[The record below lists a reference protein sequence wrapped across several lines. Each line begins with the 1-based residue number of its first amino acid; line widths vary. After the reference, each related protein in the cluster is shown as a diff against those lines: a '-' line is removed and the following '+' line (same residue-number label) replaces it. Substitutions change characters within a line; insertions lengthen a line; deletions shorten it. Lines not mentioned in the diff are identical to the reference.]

1 MKKDG
6 TALSAKKRYLEDLLK
21 TGGGYA
27 MAYSTI
33 LIKLVA
39 MPMSIMSIEIFRS
52 RPWMLPVSQLH
63 KVWMFPALF

>member
-27 MAYSTI
+27 MAYSTM

-39 MPMSIMSIEIFRS
+39 MPMSIM
-52 RPWMLPVSQLH
+52 
-63 KVWMFPALF
+63 